1 MFLTDFFKA
10 HHKCNH
16 DHIPID
22 VQFAYCP
29 DCGELVENEWFIT
42 RCAYCGIKQKAIIK
56 NGEIMPDDKF
66 CRNCGANEYIVEKLE
81 KINFID
87 INYAV
92 LVKTVIREDV
102 PEENITQCWEEKST
116 NIPKLLQLFR

>member
-1 MFLTDFFKA
+1 MFLMDFFRR

-22 VQFAYCP
+22 VPFVYCP
-29 DCGELVENEWFIT
+29 DCGELIENEWFIT
-42 RCAYCGIKQKAIIK
+42 RCACCGIKQKAILK
-56 NGEIMPDDKF
+56 NGEIYPADNF
-66 CRNCGANEYIVEKLE
+66 CRNCGGNEYIVEKLE

-92 LVKTVIREDV
+92 LVKTVVHEEPVMEDV
-102 PEENITQCWEEKST
+102 TQCWEEKST
-116 NIPKLLQLFR
+116 NIPKLLQLFQ